1 MSEIKLTQFSKG
13 SGCGCKISPTDL
25 KTILNEEIIL
35 PRNPLLIGGNENNED
50 AAIWK
55 WDEENY
61 LISTTDFFSPIVD
74 DAFEFGKIA
83 ASNALS
89 DVYAMGGKPF
99 MALAILGW
107 PVGQI
112 PLEYA
117 AKVMD
122 GARLVCKI
130 AGVEIAGGH
139 SIDAPEPIFG
149 LAVNGRVKSDGL
161 KRNNGA
167 QPGDILYLTKP
178 LGNGIISA
186 ALKKGKIREQDL
198 EEAIRFMTSL
208 NDIGSALSVFSEVH
222 AMTDVTGFGLLGHLS
237 EMMHASNTSAE
248 INFSSIPKYPFLKKY
263 LDEFIYPDITTKN
276 FSALSNEVST
286 LSAEQL
292 FLLCDPQTSGGLL
305 LSIDPT
311 FQKEIVSIFKD
322 FGVAE
327 TCLSAIGRVTSQG
340 EKLILVN

>member
-1 MSEIKLTQFSKG
+1 MSEIRLTQFSKG
-13 SGCGCKISPTDL
+13 SGCGCKISPSDL
-25 KTILNEEIIL
+25 KAILNEEIIL

-74 DAFEFGKIA
+74 DPFEFGKIA

-107 PVGQI
+107 PIDKI
-112 PLEYA
+112 PLAYA
-117 AKVMD
+117 SKVMD

-139 SIDAPEPIFG
+139 SIDTPEPIFG
-149 LAVNGRVKSDGL
+149 LSVNGRVKSDGL
-161 KRNNGA
+161 KRNSTA
-167 QPGDILYLTKP
+167 QPGDKLFITKP

-186 ALKKGKIREQDL
+186 ALKKGKVLEEDL
-198 EEAIRFMTSL
+198 AEAIRFMTCL
-208 NDIGSALSVFSEVH
+208 NDIGNVLSDYSAIH
-222 AMTDVTGFGLLGHLS
+222 AMTDITGFGLLGHLS
-237 EMMHASNTSAE
+237 EMMNGSKTSAE
-248 INFSSIPKYPFLKKY
+248 INFASIPRYPFLQKY

-276 FSALSNEVST
+276 FSAVSAHVST
-286 LSAEQL
+286 LRAEQL
-292 FLLCDPQTSGGLL
+292 LLLCDPQTSGGLL
-305 LSIDPT
+305 LSVDPRI
-311 FQKEIVSIFKD
+311 QKEIVSIFKD
-322 FGVAE
+322 FGIAE
-327 TCLSAIGRVTSQG
+327 PCFNEIGSVTSQR
-340 EKLILVN
+340 EKLIFVN